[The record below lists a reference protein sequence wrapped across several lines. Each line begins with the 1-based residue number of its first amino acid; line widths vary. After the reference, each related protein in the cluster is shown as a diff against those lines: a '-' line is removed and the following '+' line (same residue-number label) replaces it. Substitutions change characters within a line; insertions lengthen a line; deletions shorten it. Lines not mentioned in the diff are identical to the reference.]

1 MNLLKRKQEI
11 EARLTEIRSIS
22 TSEQDVEKLT
32 SLEAECDKLQEERAM
47 IEKKMNIA
55 SKSDFKPT
63 VMVEAKGQT
72 NEELEARGKAIK
84 EGRTITVASQ
94 EILLPEHVSNE
105 LAPVPFAEVSTLVDR
120 VHIVNLNGG
129 ETYKKSFVKSH
140 GEAGLTAEGAPYTE
154 TEPNY
159 GYCTITKVKVTAY
172 TEITEELEKLPAL
185 PYQAEVLKNINVSL
199 RKKISQQILR
209 GVGDSNTFTGIFSDK
224 AVALQDQPALEITE
238 ITDTTLDDIIFAYGG
253 DEEVEGGAV
262 LILHKND
269 LRAFAKLRTKEGRK
283 VHNIDYKACT
293 IDGIPYVL
301 NSHCKAISDPS
312 TTKGE
317 YSIAYG
323 ALQNY
328 EVPVFSPVEISKSND
343 YKFKDG
349 IICYKASVFTGGNV
363 VGYNGFLRIK
373 KGAAAPAS
381 VTETK
386 AK

>member
-1 MNLLKRKQEI
+1 MNLMKRKQEI
-11 EARLTEIRSIS
+11 EARLTEIRGLASNES
-22 TSEQDVEKLT
+22 DVEKLT
-32 SLEAECDKLQEERAM
+32 AFETEVDKLQEERAM

-55 SKSDFKPT
+55 SKSDYKPT
-63 VMVEAKGQT
+63 MVTETKSKS

-84 EGRTITVASQ
+84 EGRVIQVSSE
-94 EILLPEHVSNE
+94 EILLPDHTAGTIAE
-105 LAPVPFAEVSTLVDR
+105 VPYREVSTLVDR
-120 VHIVNLNGG
+120 VHVVNLNGG

-140 GEAGLTAEGAPYTE
+140 GEAGLTEEGKSYSE
-154 TEPNY
+154 TEPEY
-159 GYCTITKVKVTAY
+159 GYLTITKVKITAY

-185 PYQAEVLKNINVSL
+185 PYQAEVLKNINISL
-199 RKKISQQILR
+199 KKKISQQIIR
-209 GVGDSNTFTGIFSDK
+209 GAGDSNTFTGIFSDK
-224 AVALQDQPALEITE
+224 AVALSDQKEFSIAE

-262 LILHKND
+262 LILNKND

-283 VHNIDYKACT
+283 VHVIDYKACT
-293 IDGIPYVL
+293 IDGIPYVI

-312 TTKGE
+312 TSVGE

-323 ALQNY
+323 ALKNY
-328 EVPVFSPVEISKSND
+328 EVPIFSPVEIGKSTD

-373 KGAAAPAS
+373 KGSTTSTAS
-381 VTETK
+381 DENE
-386 AK
+386 

>member
-1 MNLLKRKQEI
+1 MNLMKRKQEI
-11 EARLTEIRSIS
+11 EARLTEIRSLS
-22 TSEQDVEKLT
+22 NDEMDVEKL
-32 SLEAECDKLQEERAM
+32 SALEKECDLLQEERAM

-55 SKSDFKPT
+55 TKSEYKPT
-63 VMVEAKGQT
+63 MVIESKGM
-72 NEELEARGKAIK
+72 NKDELEARGKAIK
-84 EGRTITVASQ
+84 EGRTITVASE
-94 EILLPEHVSNE
+94 EILLPEHTASTIT
-105 LAPVPFAEVSTLVDR
+105 PVPFAEVSTLVDK
-120 VHIVNLNGG
+120 VKVVNLNGG

-140 GEAGLTAEGAPYTE
+140 GEAGLTTEGSAYTE
-154 TEPNY
+154 TEPTY

-209 GVGDSNTFTGIFSDK
+209 GAGDSNTFTGIFCDK
-224 AVALQDQPALEITE
+224 ADALKEGTALEIGE

-262 LILHKND
+262 LILNKND
-269 LRAFAKLRTKEGRK
+269 LRAFARLRTAEGRK

-293 IDGIPYVL
+293 IDGIPYVI
-301 NSHCKAISDPS
+301 NSHCKAISDPATS
-312 TTKGE
+312 VGE
-317 YSIAYG
+317 YAIAYG
-323 ALQNY
+323 SLHNY
-328 EVPVFSPVEISKSND
+328 EVPIFSPVEIGKSTD

-373 KGAAAPAS
+373 KG
-381 VTETK
+381 TK
-386 AK
+386 AETASATTSEE